1 MCIHGDPDTAYYI
14 NYYYINLSRARQLM
28 QIHADFDPG
37 QTLKGLSHK
46 MDLAI

>member
-1 MCIHGDPDTAYYI
+1 MGIPDTAYYI
-14 NYYYINLSRARQLM
+14 NYNINGSRARQLM